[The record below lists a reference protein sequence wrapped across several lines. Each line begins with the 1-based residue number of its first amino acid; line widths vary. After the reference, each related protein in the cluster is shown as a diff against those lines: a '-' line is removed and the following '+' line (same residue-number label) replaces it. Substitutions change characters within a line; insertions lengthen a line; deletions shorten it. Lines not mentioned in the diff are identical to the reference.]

1 MDGGAGTIRIGE
13 GYRILVVD
21 DSATQRIALSAHLK
35 RWGFTVLEA
44 QNGIQALEV
53 LDTSHVDMVLTDW
66 MMPELDGPSLCR
78 AIRERPGDGFIYIV
92 LLTSRTGS
100 AAVSDGLDAG
110 ADDFLMKPV
119 NAVELKA
126 RLTAGTRIVSME
138 RRLAGQKQATEA
150 ALKELQ
156 KLYDAVEVD
165 LAAAAV
171 LQRDQ
176 LPPADAVVNGC
187 RIATLCRFA
196 SHVGGDHVGFFEI
209 GEDKVGLYSIDVAG
223 HGVAA
228 ALLAVRLAQYFAPPD
243 PSSNIALQ
251 SGPNGVLSAL
261 PLDVVMTELNRRCRA
276 SMEHDIYF
284 TMAYAVVELSSGAVQ
299 ICQAGHSPAAVLAPS
314 GDVRFEEV
322 GAGPPVGLFDLSEY
336 SVGTFTLAPGERLIL
351 YSDGI
356 TEAET
361 GVENEAEDGAEGDG
375 MLGTCGFARLLRG
388 LKHEPVAGLLPKLA
402 DTLQAATGGRGP
414 DDDVSAVLF
423 ELCPEPAALTQAH
436 KQPARS
442 RLTAPTS
449 SAHASVSR

>member
-1 MDGGAGTIRIGE
+1 MGGSADTVRIGE

-35 RWGFTVLEA
+35 RWGFAVLEA
-44 QNGIQALEV
+44 QDGIQALKV
-53 LDTSHVDMVLTDW
+53 LETSPVDMVLTDW
-66 MMPELDGPSLCR
+66 MMPELDGPGLCR
-78 AIRERPGDGFIYIV
+78 AIRELPGDGFIYIL

-156 KLYDAVEVD
+156 KLYNAVEVD
-165 LAAAAV
+165 LAAAAI

-187 RIATLCRFA
+187 AVATLCRFA
-196 SHVGGDHVGFFEI
+196 GHVGGDHVGFFEI
-209 GEDKVGLYSIDVAG
+209 GGDKVGLYSIDVAG

-243 PSSNIALQ
+243 PASNIALQ
-251 SGPNGVLSAL
+251 PGPDGALSAL
-261 PLDVVMTELNRRCRA
+261 SPDAVMAELNRRCRA
-276 SMEHDIYF
+276 SMEHDVYF
-284 TMAYAVVELSSGAVQ
+284 TMAYAVVDLSTGNVQ

-314 GDVRFEEV
+314 GDVRFEED
-322 GAGPPVGLFDLSEY
+322 GAGPPVGLFDLAEY
-336 SVGTFTLAPGERLIL
+336 SVGTFTLAPCERLIL

-356 TEAET
+356 TEAE
-361 GVENEAEDGAEGDG
+361 VGADGDG
-375 MLGTCGFARLLRG
+375 MLGTSGFARLLHG
-388 LKHEPVAGLLPKLA
+388 LKSQPVTGFLPKLA
-402 DTLQAATGGRGP
+402 ETLLAASGGRRP

-423 ELCPEPAALTQAH
+423 ELSPERALLSQA
-436 KQPARS
+436 QEPPVRS
-442 RLTAPTS
+442 RRIVDGGAVQA
-449 SAHASVSR
+449 SASR